1 MIISNKTS
9 KLSATTI
16 HHDHC
21 NLPLKP
27 IQKANNSLQIKK
39 KQLLC
44 TTPDNYQLK
53 GIDRI
58 WPNSE
63 DQIEYLSH
71 NSGLHSD

>member
-1 MIISNKTS
+1 M
-9 KLSATTI
+9 
-16 HHDHC
+16 
-21 NLPLKP
+21 
-27 IQKANNSLQIKK
+27 QK

-44 TTPDNYQLK
+44 ATPDNYQLK

-63 DQIEYLSH
+63 DQIEYLSR